1 MAKYVIDTELNN
13 RALSAGIRGI
23 NQQMNSLTRS
33 ARDFNKEFEK
43 SGKKSDKK
51 KAIQDMAQ
59 AISLADEKVK
69 KLSSDLT
76 AMQAKGNIKGI
87 AKAEAD
93 LRNAQTQ
100 ARNLRREFDAM
111 GGNTSRLSGAFSKL
125 KSSLSTALDSKPV
138 NALKGAFSGLGT
150 IAQGSVKGAVAGLK
164 GMASV
169 AQFTVTSLAKMSA
182 AGAAAFGVL
191 GKSAMD
197 TYDEMARG
205 SRAMGNSLTDGAKGA
220 KVFQDN
226 IKALGSAG
234 LADMGSL
241 TQIAKN
247 LSASIQLSGKEAFT
261 MATGILDIGTAFG
274 MSKDKIESFGLVSS
288 QIFSAGKLMAEDYN
302 QLIDAGAAGPIK
314 KWIVAHNDAG
324 IEMDNFKQKINDG
337 EVTVDLYRGALDAL
351 SSEFKGAGQDVNTFG
366 DAFENARKTMDMSFI
381 EGMKKEFGDLG
392 FSISDS
398 ADAMGSFAQGVAE
411 AAVAFLAGGWET
423 MTPFI
428 ANLSEGLS
436 GLSTNVSE
444 VARAMAVDFFT
455 AVGNLIPN
463 MAQLQV
469 IMQLVANVWNTFM
482 NILTQ
487 VTSLI
492 NVFVNEL
499 MKAAGWLGTTGGAT
513 NKLNED
519 WGVLNQTI
527 GILAAGLQP
536 LIRLIG
542 EIAGTIVNVAI
553 QILKWMN
560 DTGLLNAVLEL
571 LTSVVKGVWDALK
584 TVAGAFLEV
593 TGLADK
599 NSEASKA
606 LTRIVEGLKKVWD
619 DIQPSLMGV
628 AKAVGELIGKIWNII
643 APIAEWIANSGALEW
658 ALETLLQ
665 GIQNFINIA
674 SGFLD
679 TISNIARSIGEA
691 WNAIFKSADEQNMD
705 NEFSYHISTD
715 VDGEPDPFAGM
726 ADIQYFTKANGV
738 MEALNS
744 AMGSFRGASMASSSN
759 GGNTYGDVNI
769 SIDGS
774 QNPNAIM
781 GEFKTVM
788 RKNGYNLK
796 FS

>member
-43 SGKKSDKK
+43 SGKGSDKK

-69 KLSSDLT
+69 KLSADLT

-100 ARNLRREFDAM
+100 ARNLRREFESM
-111 GGNTSRLSGAFSKL
+111 GGKVNENTGKFGKM
-125 KSSLSTALDSKPV
+125 KSAISSATSLVPV
-138 NALKGAFSGLGT
+138 NALKFAFSGLGKV
-150 IAQGSVKGAVAGLK
+150 AQGSVKGAVAGLK

-169 AQFTVTSLAKMSA
+169 AQFTVGTLTKMSA

-191 GKSAMD
+191 GKSAMN

-220 KVFQDN
+220 KIFQDN

-314 KWIVAHNDAG
+314 KWIAAHNDAG
-324 IEMDNFKQKINDG
+324 ITMDNFKEKINDG
-337 EVTVDLYRGALDAL
+337 EVTVDLYKGALDAL

-398 ADAMGSFAQGVAE
+398 ADAMGKFAQGVAE

-444 VARAMAVDFFT
+444 VARAMAIDFFT

-469 IMQLVANVWNTFM
+469 IMQLVANVWKIFM

-499 MKAAGWLGTTGGAT
+499 MTAAGWLGTTGGAT

-519 WGVLNQTI
+519 WAVLNQTI
-527 GILAAGLQP
+527 GILASGLQP

-542 EIAGTIVNVAI
+542 EIAGTIVNVSI
-553 QILKWMN
+553 QIIKWIN
-560 DTGLLNAVLEL
+560 ETGLLSSVLKL
-571 LTSVVKGVWDALK
+571 LTSIIQTVWSAIKSL
-584 TVAGAFLEV
+584 ASGFLEV
-593 TGLADK
+593 TGLANK
-599 NSEASKA
+599 NSEASKRLTDIVA
-606 LTRIVEGLKKVWD
+606 SLTRIWQALSPVLTTVANGIGKVIGFIFNIISAILQW
-619 DIQPSLMGV
+619 IGNNQALMGAIEAL
-628 AKAVGELIGKIWNII
+628 AKG
-643 APIAEWIANSGALEW
+643 
-658 ALETLLQ
+658 LQ
-665 GIQNFINIA
+665 WFVNMA

-679 TISNIARSIGEA
+679 TIIGIANAIGQA

-715 VDGEPDPFAGM
+715 VDDEPDPFAGM

-774 QNPNAIM
+774 QNPGAIM